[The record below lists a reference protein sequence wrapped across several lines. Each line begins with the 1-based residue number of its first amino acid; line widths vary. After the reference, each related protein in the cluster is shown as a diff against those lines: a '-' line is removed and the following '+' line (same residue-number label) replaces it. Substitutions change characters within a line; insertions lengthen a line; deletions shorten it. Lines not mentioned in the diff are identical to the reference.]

1 MSKPSIAAYPLGSYE
16 AHSLPGANV
25 LMVWKVVPNE
35 AALQTG
41 ERLTIPM
48 AMTAAQAREVGEM
61 LLRTAVATEMGQ
73 APSTS
78 MN

>member
-1 MSKPSIAAYPLGSYE
+1 MSEPSIAAYPLSGYQ
-16 AHSLPGANV
+16 AHTLPGASV
-25 LMVWKVVPNE
+25 LMVWEVVPNE

-61 LLRTAVATEMGQ
+61 LLRTAEATEMGQ
-73 APSTS
+73 APTTS
-78 MN
+78 RN